1 MPIIVLFYTL
11 SLIWLYREMLRIQTK
26 NEMFEITRP
35 EMMNELLFAVGMA
48 MKKVS
53 ILNLYN
59 CIHYLFTLKGIVI
72 RDYQIHF

>member
-1 MPIIVLFYTL
+1 LKIEYRYFKYITVKYVPIIKLFYTL

-35 EMMNELLFAVGMA
+35 EMMDELLFAVGMV

-53 ILNLYN
+53 
-59 CIHYLFTLKGIVI
+59 V
-72 RDYQIHF
+72 